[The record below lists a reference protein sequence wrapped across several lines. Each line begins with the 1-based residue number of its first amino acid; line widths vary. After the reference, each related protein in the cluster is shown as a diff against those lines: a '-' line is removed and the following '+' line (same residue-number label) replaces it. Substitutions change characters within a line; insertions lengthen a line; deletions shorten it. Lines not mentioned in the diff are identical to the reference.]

1 MPVDL
6 NYYMSIVVHYEKIIE
21 TSVVNINKYYLNFL
35 VNLHLN
41 KSCLTTITDIIIDIH
56 VLSLLSSEP
65 LIKRIQQLI

>member
-41 KSCLTTITDIIIDIH
+41 KSCLTTITDIIIDM
-56 VLSLLSSEP
+56 LSLLSSEP